1 MSLCI
6 GYDVDKGPQLFFSDP
21 SGVFYGDGDMITAV
35 DLYALYYI
43 GTYLEYK
50 GKAIGSGS
58 EGAQITLQVSI
69 SCISCVINK
78 DFYSMAN
85 SSSIVE

>member
-1 MSLCI
+1 MMLIKDHSYFSQI
-6 GYDVDKGPQLFFSDP
+6 PQVCSMVM
-21 SGVFYGDGDMITAV
+21 GNMITAV
-35 DLYALYYI
+35 DLYELYYI